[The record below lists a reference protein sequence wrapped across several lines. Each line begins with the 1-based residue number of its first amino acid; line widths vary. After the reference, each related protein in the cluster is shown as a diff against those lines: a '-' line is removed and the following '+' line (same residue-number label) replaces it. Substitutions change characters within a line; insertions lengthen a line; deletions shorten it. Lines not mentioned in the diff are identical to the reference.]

1 MIIRQLHRGCWN
13 KDHETYS
20 GKERNEGILRRRWTR
35 TPARRQGR
43 AQDRPHAR
51 HADLHLEER
60 QSRRRKTVT
69 LRLGRLNLAQGV
81 LNSANP
87 EVPNR
92 RAARTFQF

>member
-1 MIIRQLHRGCWN
+1 MPGACMIIRQLHRGCWN

-35 TPARRQGR
+35 TPPRRQGR

-69 LRLGRLNLAQGV
+69 LRLGRLNVAQV
-81 LNSANP
+81 
-87 EVPNR
+87 
-92 RAARTFQF
+92 F

>member
-1 MIIRQLHRGCWN
+1 MIIVSCTAAVGTRTMKRTRV
-13 KDHETYS
+13 K
-20 GKERNEGILRRRWTR
+20 RNEGILCRRWTR
-35 TPARRQGR
+35 TPARRQDR

-69 LRLGRLNLAQGV
+69 PTTRSVKRCPGV

-92 RAARTFQF
+92 PAARTFQF